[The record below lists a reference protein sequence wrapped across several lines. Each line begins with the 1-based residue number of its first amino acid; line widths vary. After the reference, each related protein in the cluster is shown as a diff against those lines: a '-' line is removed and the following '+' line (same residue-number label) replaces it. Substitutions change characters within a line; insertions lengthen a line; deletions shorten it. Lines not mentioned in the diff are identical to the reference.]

1 MVIPI
6 TIAAIIL
13 IAAAWFKYRYPKQG
27 QRALYCIIAAG
38 VISLAFFIGQFLERI
53 RMRKLCSSCSTSL
66 RDDHSLANAT
76 LFLCG
81 FVITAFLLMLILSVV
96 SPKNKK

>member
-1 MVIPI
+1 MLIPF
-6 TIAAIIL
+6 TIGAIIL
-13 IAAAWFKYRYPKQG
+13 IAAAWIKYNYPKQG
-27 QRALYCIIAAG
+27 QRALYCIIAGG
-38 VISLAFFIGQFLERI
+38 VISLAFFIGKFLERI

-76 LFLCG
+76 LFSCG
-81 FVITAFLLMLILSVV
+81 FVITALLMLLILSVI